1 MATHFTPAALKF
13 LRDLKRNNDRDWFQP
28 RKEIFERELK
38 TPMLTL
44 ISEITHAME
53 DFAPDHVRPPQK
65 ILFRIY
71 RDTRF
76 SNDKRPYKE
85 HIGAWWVRT
94 GLEKTSGAGFYFH
107 LSGKELLI
115 AAGCYMP
122 QPEQLLAVRRY
133 LLDHHAEMRK
143 LYTAKPLVKLFP
155 HDEATSLTRP
165 PKGFPADHPAI
176 DLIRN
181 KQWGRSVTLPVDTAL
196 TPAIGKEIVK
206 RFKAIAPLV
215 TLINTPLLPQKR
227 KPLFGL

>member
-13 LRDLKRNNDRDWFQP
+13 LRELKKHNDREWFNA
-28 RKEIFERELK
+28 RKPVFEKELK
-38 TPMLTL
+38 APMLAL
-44 ISEITHAME
+44 ITEITHAME
-53 DFAPDHVRPPQK
+53 SFAPEHLRPPQK
-65 ILFRIY
+65 VLFRIY

-85 HIGAWWVRT
+85 HIGAWWARA

-122 QPEQLLAVRRY
+122 QPEQLLAIRRS
-133 LLDHHAEMRK
+133 LLENHAAFRK
-143 LYTAKPLVKLFP
+143 LYTGKSLVKLLP

-165 PKGFPADHPAI
+165 PKGFAADHPAI

-181 KQWGRSVTLPVDTAL
+181 KQWGRSVSLPAEVAL
-196 TPAIGKEIVK
+196 DAGVGKEIIS
-206 RFKAIAPLV
+206 RFKAATPLVEMLNAPLV
-215 TLINTPLLPQKR
+215 VEKKR
-227 KPLFGL
+227 KPLF